1 MMEAERQK
9 TGGIDVSVLLLG
21 NGINLNEG
29 FTKKWETLLAD
40 VAENFGCAFES
51 SLSNALTY
59 EMVESQI
66 LKTQDGKTVH
76 EIRRKIAEGLE
87 TKKLK
92 DMKTAADW
100 KDTLH
105 ARLTALP
112 VKAILTTN
120 YDYALE
126 RSLEPRFRPRYNTRE
141 TTYSL
146 YRYQEAGKRRIYHVH
161 GESGYPSSICL
172 GYGQYAG
179 TLQRIREQIVRST
192 KSEGEGHSYLLAD
205 VLKKLTKQPENDWIF
220 DFFLENVY
228 ILGLSLDVS
237 ELELWWL
244 LSYRSSQ
251 LISKRL
257 PIANR
262 IVYLDT
268 GSDEVEDAMPDC
280 TQPDCAYKQQAL
292 AVKKVARA
300 RKKALLEA
308 FHVEYYMCRGSGFPE
323 QYEDALSWLKKNCK

>member
-1 MMEAERQK
+1 M
-9 TGGIDVSVLLLG
+9 SVLLLG
-21 NGINLNEG
+21 NGINLQEG
-29 FTKKWETLLAD
+29 FTLKWELLLAD
-40 VAENFGCAFES
+40 IAKQFGCAFED
-51 SLSNALTY
+51 SLSNTLTY
-59 EMVESQI
+59 EMVETGI
-66 LKTQDGKTVH
+66 LKAHPGTSVH
-76 EIRRKIAEGLE
+76 DIHKQIAKGLE
-87 TKKLK
+87 TEKLRG
-92 DMKTAADW
+92 MKTKEDW
-100 KDTLH
+100 AGTVH
-105 ARLTALP
+105 RALTALP

-146 YRYQEAGKRRIYHVH
+146 LRYQDAGDRRIFHIH

-179 TLQRIREQIVRST
+179 SLQRIREQIVRST
-192 KSEGEGHSYLLAD
+192 KDLGSGHSYLLAD
-205 VLKKLTKQPENDWIF
+205 LLTKLSPKPEPSWIF

-237 ELELWWL
+237 ELDLWWL

-251 LISKRL
+251 LTSRRL
-257 PIANR
+257 PISNR

-268 GSDEVEDAMPDC
+268 GFDTVEDAVPDC
-280 TQPDCAYKQQAL
+280 SLPDCAYKRQAL
-292 AVKKVARA
+292 MGKAQDRA

-308 FHVEYYMCRGSGFPE
+308 FHVEYRMCRGDSFGA
-323 QYEDALSWLKKNCK
+323 QYADALDILNKACK